1 MTVGD
6 FIVFQTIYNKIRMKF
21 KKNTV
26 MKRDNFSAINELR
39 EMLGTTKKL
48 ALESFIMPEEDDSF
62 VDTETNS
69 DETIVSQDTVG
80 NKKIQGDVSNIEKEL
95 IEIRKIALNVINRLA
110 DQTTSE
116 SYDTMKRIWSLVDK
130 AIESKNAENRQNNN
144 NHEM

>member
-1 MTVGD
+1 
-6 FIVFQTIYNKIRMKF
+6 
-21 KKNTV
+21 

>member
-1 MTVGD
+1 
-6 FIVFQTIYNKIRMKF
+6 
-21 KKNTV
+21 
-26 MKRDNFSAINELR
+26 MKRDNISAINEIR

-48 ALESFIMPEEDDSF
+48 TLESFIMPEEDDSF

-144 NHEM
+144 NREM

>member
-1 MTVGD
+1 
-6 FIVFQTIYNKIRMKF
+6 
-21 KKNTV
+21 

-144 NHEM
+144 NREI

>member
-1 MTVGD
+1 
-6 FIVFQTIYNKIRMKF
+6 
-21 KKNTV
+21 

-144 NHEM
+144 NREM